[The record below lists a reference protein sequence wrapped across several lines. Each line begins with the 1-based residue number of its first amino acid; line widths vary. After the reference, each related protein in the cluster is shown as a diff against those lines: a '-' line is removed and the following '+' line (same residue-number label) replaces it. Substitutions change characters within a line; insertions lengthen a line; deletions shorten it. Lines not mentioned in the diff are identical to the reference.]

1 MRGKW
6 IGWRGG
12 RGRDRRLGARV
23 RLGARPGWG
32 VRIPGG
38 REFPGILRKKNSF
51 TTLEVAL
58 TP

>member
-1 MRGKW
+1 MREKW

-12 RGRDRRLGARV
+12 RGR
-23 RLGARPGWG
+23 

-38 REFPGILRKKNSF
+38 REFPGILRDFFSF

-58 TP
+58 SLVKPRRHYGRTDGNR